1 MTQLPQRRSRAQM
14 QEETRSRL
22 IEAANDIIAEG
33 GVAAASIRG
42 VCERAGFSQGAFY
55 SNFTDKEELLLA
67 LLEQQMHA
75 AIREIEDLMARMVG
89 GSLDED
95 LSLLAARLQE
105 LGDQP
110 VPARLT
116 IELYLHARRDPNFAA
131 HLDRLRAAYHTDFAR
146 LLDGLAARHGVKW
159 QVPPLHL
166 SQMLHTLWTGY
177 VVQSPNDRP
186 SLADALNII
195 CHATI
200 DFPQDD

>member
-1 MTQLPQRRSRAQM
+1 MTHPHLPPPDCDLAALIARRLPGPRAKGWPG
-14 QEETRSRL
+14 R
-22 IEAANDIIAEG
+22 
-33 GVAAASIRG
+33 
-42 VCERAGFSQGAFY
+42 ER
-55 SNFTDKEELLLA
+55 
-67 LLEQQMHA
+67 
-75 AIREIEDLMARMVG
+75 
-89 GSLDED
+89 D
-95 LSLLAARLQE
+95 LS
-105 LGDQP
+105 
-110 VPARLT
+110 
-116 IELYLHARRDPNFAA
+116 A